1 MKTVSK
7 INEVL
12 LSQINV
18 IGVVPTFYGLSQQ
31 CTIETM
37 SSLQTFF
44 RDKVLHPVRVDP
56 ALRQAPM
63 HQQTIFEYAPDSTG
77 AQDYQIIAQ
86 QMLRLLQLRDSA
98 TPPNKAHEMR

>member
-31 CTIETM
+31 CTMETM

-44 RDKVLHPVRVDP
+44 RDKVLHPIRVDP

-63 HQQTIFEYAPDSTG
+63 HQQTIFEYAPDSKG
-77 AQDYQIIAQ
+77 AQDYQKLAQ
-86 QMLRLLQLRDSA
+86 QLLRSLKLRDSV
-98 TPPNKAHEMR
+98 TPPRREHMR